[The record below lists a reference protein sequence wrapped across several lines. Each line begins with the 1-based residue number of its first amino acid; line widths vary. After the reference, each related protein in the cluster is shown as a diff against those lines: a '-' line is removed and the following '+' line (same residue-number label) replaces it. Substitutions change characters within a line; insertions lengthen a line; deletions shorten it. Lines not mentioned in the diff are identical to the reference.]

1 MAVATGQRKQ
11 RPGKGAGGPFRDILQ
26 ITRWLSSS
34 SVPEKVIETI
44 LTDLHERL
52 GKRSRCALFEGDDL
66 RLRFWA
72 GEHNC
77 PIGGLTVDK
86 ESVVWDVVRKGVALN
101 LTDPRQ
107 TKGYKHSLARTDQ
120 DQVRHPPEPTSIR

>member
-1 MAVATGQRKQ
+1 MRSLLRLKKPKTKRST
-11 RPGKGAGGPFRDILQ
+11 RSPFRDILQ

-86 ESVVWDVVRKGVALN
+86 ESIVWDVVRKGAALN
-101 LTDPRQ
+101 LTTLDRRR
-107 TKGYKHSLARTDQ
+107 A
-120 DQVRHPPEPTSIR
+120 TSTAWLNRSRSSPSSP